1 LLNQIILKV
10 KCHLTSDCI
19 DIEKGN
25 IFTNNNIDDSGFAVT
40 APFYKAK
47 ATNRNLAILE
57 TAHNKEYFERT
68 KSIAE
73 AVNIDIKPIR
83 NFGGY
88 AFNDELNQA
97 QRVNETVSTILNN
110 KGVINYNGKEYRID
124 DYEGVEG
131 SLQRENGENRIH
143 KQEIDRESGQ
153 RGYDTSS
160 QNRES
165 NANNSDVLANNGL
178 DKNKPQFSKDIEN
191 IRDEQLLSSYL
202 NLNEE
207 ELLNLSNSY
216 EVARAINHSIT
227 LNINRTIC

>member
-1 LLNQIILKV
+1 M
-10 KCHLTSDCI
+10 TSDCI

-40 APFYKAK
+40 EPFYKAK
-47 ATNRNLAILE
+47 VTNRNLVILE
-57 TAHNKEYFERT
+57 KAHNKEYFERT

-73 AVNIDIKPIR
+73 AVNVDIKPIR
-83 NFGGY
+83 SFGGY

-97 QRVNETVSTILNN
+97 QRVNETVNTILNN
-110 KGVINYNGKEYRID
+110 KGVVNYNGKEYRID

-131 SLQRENGENRIH
+131 SLQRENGENRIRRT
-143 KQEIDRESGQ
+143 QEIDRESGQ
-153 RGYDTSS
+153 RRYDSTS

-165 NANNSDVLANNGL
+165 NANNSNVLSNNGL
-178 DKNKPQFSKDIEN
+178 DQNKPQFSKDIEN

-216 EVARAINHSIT
+216 EVARAINNSIT
-227 LNINRTIC
+227 LIFNRPIC